1 MIVNAMEKTKT
12 GKWYENTEHETKA
25 SILNMIFK

>member
-1 MIVNAMEKTKT
+1 MIVNVIEKTKT

-25 SILNMIFK
+25 SILIMVFK